1 MNLCFN
7 KYTIIYIT
15 IIVGLYLGYIST
27 GGSKS
32 QTIRLFDILFIGPL
46 MIFFGYNSFIF
57 NCKTITDL
65 LYKNKNIKT
74 LILLILSI
82 LLIFFGATT
91 ITYNL
96 KNYLYFMNDQ

>member
-74 LILLILSI
+74 LILLILS
-82 LLIFFGATT
+82 LIFFGATT

>member
-82 LLIFFGATT
+82 FFGATT